1 MAHRMTV
8 PGLFPPPDYAHT
20 AIVETGRRLAFLAGA
35 VPLDADG
42 KLVGPED
49 FVAQTEQVLANLE
62 TALRAIG
69 CGLGDVV
76 VTTVSVVTSDPA
88 DLSRV
93 WEVVR
98 AGGLTLGPHAST
110 LLGVA
115 CLGYTGQLVEITA
128 VAEVPEVPEGA
139 GTV

>member
-20 AIVETGRRLAFLAGA
+20 AIVETDRRLAFLAGA
-35 VPLDADG
+35 VPLDEDG
-42 KLVGPED
+42 KLVGPGD
-49 FVAQTEQVLANLE
+49 FVAQTEQVLVNLE
-62 TALRAIG
+62 TALAAIG
-69 CGLGDVV
+69 CGLTHVV
-76 VTTVSVVTSDPA
+76 STAVYVTTPDPA

-98 AGGLTLGPHAST
+98 AGGLTLGPHTST
-110 LLGVA
+110 LLGVS

-128 VAEVPEVPEGA
+128 VAEVP
-139 GTV
+139 